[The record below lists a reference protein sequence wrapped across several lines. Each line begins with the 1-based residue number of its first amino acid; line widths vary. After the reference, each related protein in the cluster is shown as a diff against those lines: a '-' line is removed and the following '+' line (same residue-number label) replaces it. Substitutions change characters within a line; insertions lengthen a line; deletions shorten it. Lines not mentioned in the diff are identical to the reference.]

1 MKSSPQGHKANVIL
15 FADEAP
21 FHRPV
26 RLWNLLQEITAL
38 ITRHVVLEAEPTF
51 CLALWVVHTYLFRQ
65 RDAVAYVAIESPEK
79 RCGKTTLVSVLAE
92 LAHRPLVCSN
102 ITVGALFHAIDQYAP
117 TLLLD
122 EADTFLAGNG
132 VMRGILN
139 CGNTWR
145 TAFVLRTTRG
155 GKIEADQVGLKNDLV
170 DALSLARNRQLKLV
184 QYSCWCPK
192 VIAMIG
198 RCPET
203 LADRSIRITMQRKL
217 PEERCE
223 SLENLSGLNIRAKCL
238 RYAMDNSV
246 AVKEHARVRLGGIN
260 DRAADTFE
268 PLAVLAHL
276 AGSGWPQ
283 RLAESLEMLYED
295 HHEPAAVP
303 SLLLD
308 VFEILSE
315 FEEGKL
321 FTRDLVASLNAQ
333 FRQDG
338 SAVERAGELRNTDL
352 LLYLADYGIFPE
364 TVRIGTEV
372 NKGIKFEEL
381 LDVLNR
387 YVPRSAVQER
397 IQAVSNKRR
406 TLEERNALASA
417 AALARRRQKTKK
429 AGVK

>member
-1 MKSSPQGHKANVIL
+1 
-15 FADEAP
+15 
-21 FHRPV
+21 
-26 RLWNLLQEITAL
+26 
-38 ITRHVVLEAEPTF
+38 
-51 CLALWVVHTYLFRQ
+51 
-65 RDAVAYVAIESPEK
+65 
-79 RCGKTTLVSVLAE
+79 
-92 LAHRPLVCSN
+92 
-102 ITVGALFHAIDQYAP
+102 
-117 TLLLD
+117 
-122 EADTFLAGNG
+122 
-132 VMRGILN
+132 
-139 CGNTWR
+139 
-145 TAFVLRTTRG
+145 
-155 GKIEADQVGLKNDLV
+155 
-170 DALSLARNRQLKLV
+170 
-184 QYSCWCPK
+184 
-192 VIAMIG
+192 MIG

-223 SLENLSGLNIRAKCL
+223 SLENLSGLSIRAKCL
-238 RYAMDNSV
+238 RYAMDNS
-246 AVKEHARVRLGGIN
+246 KLRSRNTPESGWHGIN

-417 AALARRRQKTKK
+417 AALARKRQKQRRQVGNEPRFCNRRRALRIWAQTPSLDRWKHDHPFL
-429 AGVK
+429 

>member
-1 MKSSPQGHKANVIL
+1 
-15 FADEAP
+15 
-21 FHRPV
+21 
-26 RLWNLLQEITAL
+26 
-38 ITRHVVLEAEPTF
+38 
-51 CLALWVVHTYLFRQ
+51 
-65 RDAVAYVAIESPEK
+65 
-79 RCGKTTLVSVLAE
+79 
-92 LAHRPLVCSN
+92 
-102 ITVGALFHAIDQYAP
+102 
-117 TLLLD
+117 
-122 EADTFLAGNG
+122 
-132 VMRGILN
+132 
-139 CGNTWR
+139 
-145 TAFVLRTTRG
+145 
-155 GKIEADQVGLKNDLV
+155 
-170 DALSLARNRQLKLV
+170 
-184 QYSCWCPK
+184 
-192 VIAMIG
+192 MIG

-217 PEERCE
+217 AEERCE
-223 SLENLSGLNIRAKCL
+223 SLENLSGLSIRAKCL

-246 AVKEHARVRLGGIN
+246 AVKEHARIRLHGIN

-417 AALARRRQKTKK
+417 AALARKRLKTKK
-429 AGVK
+429 GGGK